1 MAHDLFTPW
10 REDARALRRRTVGRD
25 RELELLEARCEAFAR
40 GKGQGHV
47 YLFGPHGVGKSHLV
61 ALIRAFAESLGVD
74 VAWIPED
81 IPATQDPD
89 ALFARITDRLRPPAW
104 WDAEPVAAASWR
116 PPERPTLVF
125 VEALDRRLAEM
136 GSGEPGRERRMRLR
150 APWDQDPNLWVI
162 GTGTGLPSALAASDE
177 PFFGWFEPVPL
188 GPLTEAESEA
198 LLSKVHPA
206 PPESWSGRRA
216 ALATLAGGSPRV
228 LMALGETCASSP
240 ASAGDALLMAV
251 ERFTPQNQVRFRDL
265 SAQGQQIVA
274 VLAQS
279 PRELSPAEL
288 AVRLRIE
295 PPNVASTARRLAE
308 DGALTARHEGRNVW
322 YRVAE
327 PLFRVWLEHQTVE
340 WSQTRVARATN
351 LVEAMCS
358 ATNVVQSWLTTDAW
372 GDRSADHDTLHADV
386 RQRVVAR
393 DEAGARRSI
402 QKARHR
408 DTALGTMAR
417 LSAVGGWSAGL
428 RVVAET
434 GPETALGRACTTAST
449 LLERTV
455 APREALRTWLR
466 LPAAERNADAPW
478 DTISAVLLAATDH
491 TIEPGTPWVLDDA
504 ERAQLVRQPFLRAAF
519 LQRGRLPTHAALL
532 GPSDLAPVALSAQDP
547 DLGALLGV
555 ALVRGLPEVA
565 TRVLLVAEGGA
576 TALGPNPAPWVAA
589 PATAALIT
597 WILRAGAHGMTLLET
612 LTWARSWVDVPAA
625 QITAML
631 RGARVD
637 ATPGPSSLEARAGEA
652 LVALGLV
659 RMDVLEVVLA
669 ALPGAWRHRFA
680 ALGPLARQLGDKA
693 GGPLQPELG
702 RLRAG
707 LRTAPGAAT
716 AGQPQE
722 RLGRRIDG

>member
-10 REDARALRRRTVGRD
+10 REDAQALRRRTVGRD

-40 GKGQGHV
+40 GKRQGHV

-61 ALIRAFAESLGVD
+61 GLIRAFAESLGVD
-74 VAWIPED
+74 VAWVPED
-81 IPATQDPD
+81 IPATPDPE
-89 ALFARITDRLRPPAW
+89 ALFARITDRLRPPTW
-104 WDAEPVAAASWR
+104 WEAEPAAAATWR
-116 PPERPTLVF
+116 PPARPTLVF

-136 GSGEPGRERRMRLR
+136 GSGEPGRERRMQLR

-162 GTGTGLPSALAASDE
+162 GTGTGLPPALAASDE

-198 LLSKVHPA
+198 LLSKLNPA

-228 LMALGETCASSP
+228 LMALGETCGSSP
-240 ASAGDALLMAV
+240 ASAGDALLLAV
-251 ERFTPQNQVRFRDL
+251 ERFTPQYQMRFRDL
-265 SAQGQQIVA
+265 SGQGQQIVA

-322 YRVAE
+322 YRISE

-358 ATNVVQSWLTTDAW
+358 STNVVQSWLTTDGL
-372 GDRSADHDTLHADV
+372 GDRSADHDALHADV
-386 RQRVVAR
+386 RERVVAR
-393 DEAGARRSI
+393 DEAGVRRSI

-408 DTALGTMAR
+408 DTASATVAR
-417 LSAVGGWSAGL
+417 LSAPGGWSAGL
-428 RVVAET
+428 RVVAEA
-434 GPETALGRACTTAST
+434 GPETALGQACATASA

-455 APREALRTWLR
+455 TPREALRSWLR
-466 LPAAERNADAPW
+466 PPGAERRGDTPW
-478 DTISAVLLAATDH
+478 DTISAVLLAALDH
-491 TIEPGTPWVLDDA
+491 TVEPGTPWVLDDA

-532 GPSDLAPVALSAQDP
+532 GPSDLAPVALSADDP

-555 ALVRGLPEVA
+555 SLVRGLPELA
-565 TRVLLVAEGGA
+565 TRVLLVAARGA
-576 TALGPNPAPWVAA
+576 TTLGPNPAPWVAA
-589 PATAALIT
+589 PAPDALIP
-597 WILRAGAHGMTLLET
+597 WILRAGGHGMSLLET
-612 LTWARSWVDVPAA
+612 LTWARSWADASTV

-631 RGARVD
+631 HGARVD

-652 LVALGLV
+652 LVALGLA
-659 RMDVLEVVLA
+659 RMDLLEVVLA

-680 ALGPLARQLGDKA
+680 ALGPLAGQLGDKA

-707 LRTAPGAAT
+707 LRV
-716 AGQPQE
+716 AG
-722 RLGRRIDG
+722 